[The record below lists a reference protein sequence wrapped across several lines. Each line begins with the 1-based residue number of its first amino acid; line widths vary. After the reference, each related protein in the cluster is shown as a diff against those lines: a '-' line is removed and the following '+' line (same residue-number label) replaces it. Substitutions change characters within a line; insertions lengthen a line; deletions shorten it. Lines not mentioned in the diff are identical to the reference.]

1 MNSDFL
7 WTGLLVLSGFWIY
20 SEISKWLFHRK
31 SQTTQSFKFTAV
43 EENEWS
49 RATQKF
55 RTAEGKVQI
64 LQKEIEGL
72 ERKGAGLRK
81 NKHGKFDNRSAL
93 GKKINK
99 SINAAQVEK
108 LRRNGDL
115 TKAQEVI
122 DRLEGLEIIRAIPW
136 IKSESRRLSARI
148 FTFLYACTSIVL
160 VILNLNIGT
169 MMVSLLILVGV
180 GGYYLTRRYFE
191 NLMYE
196 KLGY

>member
-1 MNSDFL
+1 VNSDFL

-43 EENEWS
+43 EENEWR
-49 RATQKF
+49 RATQTF
-55 RTAEGKVQI
+55 RTVERKVQI

-93 GKKINK
+93 GKKLNK
-99 SINAAQVEK
+99 SINAAQVDK

-148 FTFLYACTSIVL
+148 FTFLYACTAIVL

-169 MMVSLLILVGV
+169 MVISLLILVGV

-191 NLMYE
+191 NLMYA